1 VTTADDERITDLER
15 QVAEFAAQL
24 ELLQRRVRV
33 DEAEVR
39 AAEHIGERRGFER
52 GLAART
58 RARSRTGTR
67 PGHLHAVTG
76 DDAG

>member
-1 VTTADDERITDLER
+1 VTTADDERITGLER
-15 QVAEFAAQL
+15 QVAGLAAQL

-33 DEAEVR
+33 DECYVR
-39 AAEHIGERRGFER
+39 AAEHIAERRGFER
-52 GLAART
+52 GVAART
-58 RARSRTGTR
+58 RARSRAGTR